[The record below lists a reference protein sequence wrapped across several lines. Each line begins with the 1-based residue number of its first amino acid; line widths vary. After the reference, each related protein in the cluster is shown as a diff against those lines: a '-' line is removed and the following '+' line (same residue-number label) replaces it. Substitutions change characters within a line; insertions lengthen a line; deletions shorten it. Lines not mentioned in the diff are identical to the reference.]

1 MLQPFG
7 GAPDDHGTQNIAR
20 LRSLNLSDRG
30 STNISSRHRRRF
42 RQEDTHSGAESTQGN
57 RTNQPNTQPG
67 VLILGA
73 SDNTYYVVRSSGVVR
88 WSAVR
93 GCAIRAANFA
103 EVGVP

>member
-67 VLILGA
+67 VPILGA
-73 SDNTYYVVRSSGVVR
+73 SDNTYYVAVSRTQREFIGWVVTFCVKPD
-88 WSAVR
+88 A
-93 GCAIRAANFA
+93 
-103 EVGVP
+103 